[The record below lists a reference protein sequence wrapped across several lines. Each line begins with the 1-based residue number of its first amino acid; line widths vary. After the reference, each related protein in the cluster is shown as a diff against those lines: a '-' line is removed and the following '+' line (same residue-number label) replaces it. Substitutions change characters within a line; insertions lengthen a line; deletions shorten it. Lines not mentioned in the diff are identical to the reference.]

1 MNLHTFMH
9 RAHMKRSRS
18 NLSIAAL
25 IVLLAAAAGCAPR
38 GGDNSYDTAKVG
50 RGDLMQYVTASGTLS
65 AVVSVDV
72 GSQVSGKVSALKVD
86 FNDHVKKGQLI
97 AEIDPSVYQAAQR
110 QAEGD
115 LASARA
121 SVVLKRQNLERKKI
135 LLPQKAA
142 SQLDLDQA
150 IADLAQAEATVVIKQ
165 AALDS
170 AKANLGYCTIT
181 SPVDGIVISRKV
193 NVGQTLVAAMS
204 TPVLFTIAQD
214 ITKMHISAPVS
225 EADIG
230 QVKVGQSVKFNVDAF
245 PDEVFNG
252 KVIQVRKAPTTT
264 SNVVTYEVI
273 IDVDNPEQKLFPG
286 MTADVSILVAG
297 RRNKLKVSNAALRYV
312 PPDTAAYEGTP
323 PTKLST
329 GQRLAYTLADNGKKL
344 KPLIVNA
351 GITDGVDTEILEGA
365 NEGMVLVTATRT
377 GGAKGGGFGGPPGGG
392 QGL

>member
-1 MNLHTFMH
+1 
-9 RAHMKRSRS
+9 MKRSRS
-18 NLSIAAL
+18 NFSIAAL

-38 GGDNSYDTAKVG
+38 GGDNTYDTAKVG
-50 RGDLMQYVTASGTLS
+50 RGDLKQYVTASGTLS

-86 FNDHVKKGQLI
+86 FNDHVKKGELI
-97 AEIDPSVYQAAQR
+97 AEIDPSIYQAAQR

-121 SVVLKRQNLERKKI
+121 GVVVKGQNLERKKI

-150 IADLAQAEATVVIKQ
+150 IADLAQAEATVIIKQ

-193 NVGQTLVAAMS
+193 DVGQTLVAAMS

-230 QVKVGQSVKFNVDAF
+230 QVKVGQSVKFNVDAY
-245 PDEVFNG
+245 PDDVFNG

-286 MTADVSILVAG
+286 MTADVSILVAEH
-297 RRNKLKVSNAALRYV
+297 RNKLKVSNAALRYV
-312 PPDTAAYEGTP
+312 PPDTATYEGIP

-344 KPLIVNA
+344 KPLIVDA
-351 GITDGVDTEILEGA
+351 GITDGVDTEVLEGA

>member
-1 MNLHTFMH
+1 
-9 RAHMKRSRS
+9 MKRSRS
-18 NLSIAAL
+18 NFSIAAL

-38 GGDNSYDTAKVG
+38 GGDNTYDTAKVG
-50 RGDLMQYVTASGTLS
+50 RGDLKQYVTASGTLS

-97 AEIDPSVYQAAQR
+97 AEIDPSIYQAAQR

-121 SVVLKRQNLERKKI
+121 GVVVKGQNLERKKI

-150 IADLAQAEATVVIKQ
+150 IADLAQAEATVIIKQ

-193 NVGQTLVAAMS
+193 DVGQTLVAAMS

-230 QVKVGQSVKFNVDAF
+230 QVKVGQSVKFNVDAY
-245 PDEVFNG
+245 PDDVFNG

-286 MTADVSILVAG
+286 MTADVSILVAEH
-297 RRNKLKVSNAALRYV
+297 RNKLKVSNAALRYV
-312 PPDTAAYEGTP
+312 PPDTATYEGIP

-344 KPLIVNA
+344 KPLIVDA
-351 GITDGVDTEILEGA
+351 GITDGVDTEVLEGA